1 MAEHVAVKIDGGV
14 FVDDNLLI
22 RIGIT
27 RQSKRTATGESSSN
41 VTVYLDIAI
50 VTDGSDS
57 VFVAIFII
65 GKLCVGRQRDTLGLH
80 AIGSRA
86 RSSGVFA
93 RAVLG
98 IIAILVFGIP
108 VVGVV
113 YISRL
118 T

>member
-65 GKLCVGRQRDTLGLH
+65 GRLCVGRLRGALGFR
-80 AIGSRA
+80 AIGSR
-86 RSSGVFA
+86 VCCNDIFA
-93 RAVLG
+93 RVTLG
-98 IIAILVFGIP
+98 LVTILVFGIP
-108 VVGVV
+108 VVGVF